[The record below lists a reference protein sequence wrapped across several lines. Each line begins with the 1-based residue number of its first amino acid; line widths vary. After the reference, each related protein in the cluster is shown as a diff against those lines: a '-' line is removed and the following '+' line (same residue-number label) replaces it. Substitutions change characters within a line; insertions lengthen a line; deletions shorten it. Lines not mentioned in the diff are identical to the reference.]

1 MKLDYSALQK
11 AFGQL
16 KTSMEYYESEQSR
29 RDDGLRLQFR
39 SSVIQS
45 FEYTYELAIKM
56 IRRQLDQIVAN
67 PSELREMNFLDV
79 MRGASEA
86 GLIKSVAAYK
96 VFREKRNM
104 TSHAYDEDKAAEV
117 LEAMDEFVSEIN
129 FLLDEL
135 HRRNA

>member
-16 KTSMEYYESEQSR
+16 KTSMEYYGSEQSR
-29 RDDGLRLQFR
+29 QDDGLQLQFR

-79 MRGASEA
+79 MRGAFEA

-104 TSHAYDEDKAAEV
+104 TSHTYDEDKAAEV

-135 HRRNA
+135 RRRNA

>member
-1 MKLDYSALQK
+1 
-11 AFGQL
+11 
-16 KTSMEYYESEQSR
+16 MEYYESEQSR

-135 HRRNA
+135 RRRNA

>member
-1 MKLDYSALQK
+1 MKLDYSARQK

-16 KTSMEYYESEQSR
+16 KISMEYYGSEQSR
-29 RDDGLRLQFR
+29 QDEGLRLQFR

-56 IRRQLDQIVAN
+56 IRRQLDRIVAN
-67 PSELREMNFLDV
+67 PGELREMNFLDV
-79 MRGASEA
+79 MRGAFEA

-104 TSHAYDEDKAAEV
+104 TSHTYDEDKAAEV
-117 LEAMDEFVSEIN
+117 LKAMDEFVSEIN

-135 HRRNA
+135 RRRNA

>member
-1 MKLDYSALQK
+1 MKLDNSALQK

-117 LEAMDEFVSEIN
+117 LEAMDESVSEIN

>member
-16 KTSMEYYESEQSR
+16 KTSMEYYGSEQSR
-29 RDDGLRLQFR
+29 QDDGLQLQFR

-79 MRGASEA
+79 MRGAFEA

-104 TSHAYDEDKAAEV
+104 TSHTYDEDKAAEV
-117 LEAMDEFVSEIN
+117 LEAMDEFVSKIN

-135 HRRNA
+135 RRRNA

>member
-1 MKLDYSALQK
+1 MKLDNSALQK